1 MPGDATLSL
10 LGVTELGER
19 IYREVVADSTTSIQ
33 NAARS
38 FGLSDDRAMAEL
50 ETLRSLGLVNR
61 LAVDGEYSAV
71 DPRFAIR
78 VLADRTADQLNRI
91 RDAVPQLAA
100 TFDDAQ
106 RSQADP
112 SLSRIVS
119 GADEVGG
126 WYNRL
131 EHQAGFE
138 FLAFDRPPYVLA
150 TSNPLEEVVLGRGV
164 VWRAVYAAASL
175 DEESAFDDLRRLVAI
190 GEEAR
195 VTTDLPVKMAIAD
208 RRIAL
213 VSLVMSGS
221 APVALVTEAEPL
233 VNALIELFD
242 SHWRRAVPIPT
253 ERSELET
260 MTQHRM
266 HRPSSLGGRDA
277 ADAGAPT
284 AAGATGAQ
292 TFRPATDA
300 ERALLALFSTG
311 LKDEM
316 IARQLGVSART
327 VRRRSRE
334 LLHELGA
341 ANRFQAGAE
350 AARRGWI

>member
-1 MPGDATLSL
+1 MPGDTTLSL
-10 LGVTELGER
+10 LGVGELGER
-19 IYREVVADSTTSIQ
+19 IYRAVVADSTTSVP
-33 NAARS
+33 ATART
-38 FGLSDDRAMAEL
+38 FGISEEQAMAEL
-50 ETLRSLGLVNR
+50 EALRSLGLVNR
-61 LAVDGEYSAV
+61 LAVDDEYSAV

-78 VLADRTADQLNRI
+78 VLADRTADHLNRI
-91 RDAVPQLAA
+91 RDAVPLLAA

-106 RSQADP
+106 RAQADP

-150 TSNPLEEVVLGRGV
+150 TTNPLEEVVLGRGV
-164 VWRAVYAAASL
+164 SWRAVYAAASL
-175 DEESAFDDLRRLVAI
+175 TDESAFDDLRRLVAI

-213 VSLVMSGS
+213 VSLVLSGS

-233 VNALIELFD
+233 VRALIELFD
-242 SHWRRAVPIPT
+242 SHWRRAVPIPVQ
-253 ERSELET
+253 RADLET
-260 MTQHRM
+260 VTQHRM
-266 HRPSSLGGRDA
+266 PRPGE
-277 ADAGAPT
+277 
-284 AAGATGAQ
+284 Q
-292 TFRPATDA
+292 TFRPATDG
-300 ERALLALFSTG
+300 ELALLALFSAG

-327 VRRRSRE
+327 VRRRSQDLLRE
-334 LLHELGA
+334 LGS

>member
-10 LGVTELGER
+10 LGVGELGER
-19 IYREVVADSTTSIQ
+19 IYRQVVADSTTSIP
-33 NAARS
+33 ATART
-38 FGLSDDRAMAEL
+38 FGITDEHAKTEL
-50 ETLRSLGLVNR
+50 EALRSLGLVNR
-61 LAVDGEYSAV
+61 LAVDEDYSAV

-78 VLADRTADQLNRI
+78 VLADRTADHLNRI

-150 TSNPLEEVVLGRGV
+150 TTNPLEEVVLGRGV
-164 VWRAVYAAASL
+164 SWRAVYAAASL
-175 DEESAFDDLRRLVAI
+175 SEESAFDDLRRLVAI

-195 VTTDLPVKMAIAD
+195 VTTDLPLKMAIAD

-213 VSLVMSGS
+213 VSLVLSGS

-253 ERSELET
+253 ERAELET
-260 MTQHRM
+260 VTQHRM
-266 HRPSSLGGRDA
+266 PRPRA
-277 ADAGAPT
+277 AVASGE
-284 AAGATGAQ
+284 Q

-300 ERALLALFSTG
+300 ELALLALFSAG

-327 VRRRSRE
+327 VRRRSQDLLRE
-334 LLHELGA
+334 LGS